1 MKAVIKR
8 EDNQSGMSFPE
19 REQARP
25 RVKVFHGGT
34 QRIEHPLV
42 HLGRAGLDFGQ
53 GFYVTDIRQQAE
65 DWADRMSRIRLEPAV
80 VSEYELDMDHVVR
93 EFAYHKFEA
102 YDEAWLRF
110 IVDNRTGAY
119 SGPQFDVVEGGVA
132 NDRVIDTVEA
142 FMADLMPLETA
153 LKYLSQH
160 QPNNQLCIR
169 LQKVIDECL
178 LFVDSYQVKADVE

>member
-1 MKAVIKR
+1 MIVY
-8 EDNQSGMSFPE
+8 
-19 REQARP
+19 
-25 RVKVFHGGT
+25 HGGT

-65 DWADRMSRIRLEPAV
+65 DWADRMSRIRLEPAIV
-80 VSEYELDMDHVVR
+80 NEYELNMERVKQA
-93 EFAYHKFEA
+93 FAYHHFEK
-102 YDEAWLRF
+102 YDEEWLRF
-110 IVDNRTGAY
+110 IVDNRTGTN
-119 SGPQFDVVEGGVA
+119 SGLQYDVVEGGVA

-142 FMADLMPLETA
+142 YMADLMPLETA

-169 LQKVIDECL
+169 LQKVIDECMV
-178 LFVDSYQVKADVE
+178 FTGSYKVKAYAE

>member
-1 MKAVIKR
+1 MI
-8 EDNQSGMSFPE
+8 
-19 REQARP
+19 
-25 RVKVFHGGT
+25 VFHGGT
-34 QRIEHPLV
+34 QRIERPLV
-42 HLGRAGLDFGQ
+42 QLGRAGLDFGQ

-80 VSEYELDMDHVVR
+80 VNVYELDKDCLSR
-93 EFAYHKFEA
+93 KFSYHKFEA

-119 SGPQFDVVEGGVA
+119 SGPQYDVVEGGVA

-142 FMADLMPLETA
+142 YMADLMPLETA
-153 LKYLSQH
+153 LKNLSQH

-169 LQKVIDECL
+169 IQQVIDECL
-178 LFVDSYQVKADVE
+178 VFMDSYQVKAYVE

>member
-1 MKAVIKR
+1 MKVY
-8 EDNQSGMSFPE
+8 
-19 REQARP
+19 
-25 RVKVFHGGT
+25 HGGT
-34 QRIEHPLV
+34 QRIERPLV

-65 DWADRMSRIRLEPAV
+65 DWADRMSRIRLEQAV
-80 VSEYELDMDHVVR
+80 VNVYDLDMERVVR
-93 EFAYHKFEA
+93 EFAFHQFEA

-110 IVDNRTGAY
+110 IVDNRNGTY
-119 SGPQFDVVEGGVA
+119 SGQQYDVVEGGVA

-142 FMADLMPLETA
+142 FMANLMPLEMA

-178 LFVDSYQVKADVE
+178 VFIDSYQVKAYVE

>member
-1 MKAVIKR
+1 MKVY
-8 EDNQSGMSFPE
+8 
-19 REQARP
+19 
-25 RVKVFHGGT
+25 HGGT
-34 QRIEHPLV
+34 QRIERPLV

-65 DWADRMSRIRLEPAV
+65 DWADRMSRIRLEQAV
-80 VSEYELDMDHVVR
+80 VNVYDLDMERVVR
-93 EFAYHKFEA
+93 EFAFYQFEA

-110 IVDNRTGAY
+110 IVDNRNGTYLGQQY
-119 SGPQFDVVEGGVA
+119 DVVEGGVA

-142 FMADLMPLETA
+142 FMANLMPLEMA

-178 LFVDSYQVKADVE
+178 VFIDSYQVKAYVE

>member
-1 MKAVIKR
+1 MKVY
-8 EDNQSGMSFPE
+8 
-19 REQARP
+19 
-25 RVKVFHGGT
+25 HGGT
-34 QRIEHPLV
+34 QRIERPLV
-42 HLGRAGLDFGQ
+42 HLGRSGLDFGQ

-65 DWADRMSRIRLEPAV
+65 DWADRMSRIRLEQAV
-80 VSEYELDMDHVVR
+80 VNVYDLDMERVVR
-93 EFAYHKFEA
+93 EFAFHQFEA

-110 IVDNRTGAY
+110 IVDNRNGTY
-119 SGPQFDVVEGGVA
+119 SGQQYDVVEGGVA

-142 FMADLMPLETA
+142 FMANLMPLEMA

-178 LFVDSYQVKADVE
+178 VFIDSYQVKAYVE